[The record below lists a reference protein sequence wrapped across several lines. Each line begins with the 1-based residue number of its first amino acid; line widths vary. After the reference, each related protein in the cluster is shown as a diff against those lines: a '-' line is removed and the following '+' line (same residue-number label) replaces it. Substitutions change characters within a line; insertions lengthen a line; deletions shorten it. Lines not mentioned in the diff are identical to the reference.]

1 MSWHFLQC
9 PTVPIR
15 ITEVDIL
22 YTPQIDNLTHFNAP
36 ACERFA
42 GLVDVRYDQMQPL
55 DRSRPHCRNFA
66 HTGPNDDRTSRS
78 GWCELDHSHSV
89 PRLDIMVCVKSDL
102 FNVKYPGAVN
112 IRNWY
117 RHQFKFHIH
126 LYSCS
131 FDPGYQDCRENRG
144 IITQAQGGSL
154 ISNGKLLG
162 LLQADDLSRRI
173 PD

>member
-102 FNVKYPGAVN
+102 FNVKYLGAVN
-112 IRNWY
+112 VRNWD
-117 RHQFKFHIH
+117 RHQFKFHLH
-126 LYSCS
+126 LASCS
-131 FDPGYQDCRENRG
+131 FLLIQWHKQNKRDNDLCSMKGSESPRFSRKDPCKSSY
-144 IITQAQGGSL
+144 I
-154 ISNGKLLG
+154 
-162 LLQADDLSRRI
+162 
-173 PD
+173 